1 MKKCE
6 IKTKLIDMLDNLF
19 LSPYLQPNILEHV
32 DFIDDLGMDSL
43 SFISIVIETESTF
56 DITIPEEM
64 LLMENFRT
72 VDRII
77 EIVENEKNFNK
88 SIANE

>member
-6 IKTKLIDMLDNLF
+6 IKAKLIDMLDNLF
-19 LSPYLQPNILEHV
+19 LNPYLQPNILEHV
-32 DFIDDLGMDSL
+32 DLIDDLGMDSL

>member
-1 MKKCE
+1 MC
-6 IKTKLIDMLDNLF
+6 IRDR
-19 LSPYLQPNILEHV
+19 
-32 DFIDDLGMDSL
+32 DSL